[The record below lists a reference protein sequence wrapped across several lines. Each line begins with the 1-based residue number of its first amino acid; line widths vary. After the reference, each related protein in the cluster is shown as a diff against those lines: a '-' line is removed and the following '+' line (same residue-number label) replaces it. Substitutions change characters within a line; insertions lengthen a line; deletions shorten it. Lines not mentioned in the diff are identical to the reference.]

1 MLTAGC
7 CCPDANRAS
16 EVPFAVM
23 QPPFPGDC
31 DALLED
37 ETVGV
42 IVNGESRLPGG
53 LSVVTKDN
61 FAASKEQMVKDRSM
75 VLIHP
80 GPLWVRDPSQYLCC
94 IV

>member
-1 MLTAGC
+1 
-7 CCPDANRAS
+7 
-16 EVPFAVM
+16 M

-37 ETVGV
+37 ETVDV

-61 FAASKEQMVKDRSM
+61 FAASKEQMLKDRSM

-80 GPLWVRDPSQYLCC
+80 GPEWVRDPSQYRCC
-94 IV
+94 VALLSVGFLVCFSTV

>member
-1 MLTAGC
+1 
-7 CCPDANRAS
+7 
-16 EVPFAVM
+16 M

-37 ETVGV
+37 GTVDV

-61 FAASKEQMVKDRSM
+61 LR
-75 VLIHP
+75 
-80 GPLWVRDPSQYLCC
+80 
-94 IV
+94 

>member
-1 MLTAGC
+1 
-7 CCPDANRAS
+7 
-16 EVPFAVM
+16 M

-37 ETVGV
+37 ETVDVIV

-53 LSVVTKDN
+53 LSVVTKDIN
-61 FAASKEQMVKDRSM
+61 FAASKEQMMKDRSI
-75 VLIHP
+75 VLVHP
-80 GPLWVRDPSQYLCC
+80 GPEWVRDPSQHRCC

>member
-1 MLTAGC
+1 
-7 CCPDANRAS
+7 
-16 EVPFAVM
+16 M

-37 ETVGV
+37 ETVVV

-53 LSVVTKDN
+53 LSVVTKDS
-61 FAASKEQMVKDRSM
+61 FAASKEQMMKGRSM

-80 GPLWVRDPSQYLCC
+80 GPEWVRDPSQHRCC